1 MGCGR
6 AKGDAQLLRN
16 AGTVGEKR
24 LFDHVPRRDGG
35 AFFQV
40 VPEWAVLDFTDVFSA
55 EDVVSLV
62 LNKPFPNLRFSLGL
76 GRFAVQRVK
85 TLWC

>member
-1 MGCGR
+1 MGPSRVDGGACCMGCGR

-40 VPEWAVLDFTDVFSA
+40 VPEWLFWISPTCS
-55 EDVVSLV
+55 
-62 LNKPFPNLRFSLGL
+62 R
-76 GRFAVQRVK
+76 RQRQRRWSP
-85 TLWC
+85 WC